1 MSTYT
6 SQREG
11 PHRRLNLYI
20 LTETLTLYIPRETFI
35 YDNVTKGMS
44 VGAAAAG
51 IIAADF
57 SAVHTDS
64 PLQRSRW
71 QRLPAA
77 AQQF

>member
-1 MSTYT
+1 
-6 SQREG
+6 
-11 PHRRLNLYI
+11 
-20 LTETLTLYIPRETFI
+20 
-35 YDNVTKGMS
+35 MS
-44 VGAAAAG
+44 VGAADAG

-77 AQQF
+77 VQRF